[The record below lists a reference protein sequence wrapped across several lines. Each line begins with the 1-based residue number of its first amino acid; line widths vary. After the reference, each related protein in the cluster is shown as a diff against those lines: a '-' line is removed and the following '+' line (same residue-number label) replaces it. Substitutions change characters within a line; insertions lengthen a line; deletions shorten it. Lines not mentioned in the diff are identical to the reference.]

1 MKESKGFYMERI
13 LYSILV
19 PPLAIAPVG
28 VLLFLLGVDVSIIR
42 DTWYLSIF
50 VSCVVIALRDKTPLS
65 QIGLSK
71 HKLGSSLLLASAWEL
86 VTFLI
91 LGLIPFY
98 AITRRLPTPAPFNQ
112 TMITPMLHFL
122 LVGLSEETWIRGLLL
137 KRLREWRPEGSA
149 AALWSSV
156 IFVLF
161 HVPAATLTII
171 GDRSLLPLLA
181 LSWSTLFVWA
191 AGLAYITIKTGNLLG
206 PIVVH
211 GVDDIITKVLY
222 PLQA

>member
-1 MKESKGFYMERI
+1 MKGSKGFHVTRI
-13 LYSILV
+13 LYSILG
-19 PPLAIAPVG
+19 PPLAFAPFG

-42 DTWYLSIF
+42 DAWYLGIF
-50 VSCVVIALRDKTPLS
+50 VSCIVIALRDKTPLS

-71 HKLGSSLLLASAWEL
+71 RKLGSSLLLAGAWEL

-91 LGLIPFY
+91 LGIIPFY
-98 AITRRLPTPAPFNQ
+98 AIARGLPTPVPFSQ
-112 TMITPMLHFL
+112 TMITPMLHFM

-137 KRLREWRPEGSA
+137 RRLREWRPEGLA
-149 AALWSSV
+149 AVLWSSV

-171 GDRSLLPLLA
+171 RDTSLFPLLA

-191 AGLAYITIKTGNLLG
+191 AGLAYITVKTGNLLG
-206 PIVVH
+206 PIIVH
-211 GVDDIITKVLY
+211 GVDDIITKVLF